1 MINIKL
7 IFLFFMLLLLTG
19 CFITER
25 ERRGVSNIPFNAPPE
40 NDGRRTFNGEV
51 Q

>member
-1 MINIKL
+1 MSLFKL
-7 IFLFFMLLLLTG
+7 AMLLFMVLLLSG

-25 ERRGVSNIPFNAPPE
+25 ERRGISTIPFNAPPE